1 MLEIINSGAT
11 VDITAV
17 TLNFKENTGGKRIK
31 LRQCVRAGSNHS
43 TKKNGTITFKEIER
57 YDHPITVHITA
68 IEEINGLT
76 VL

>member
-1 MLEIINSGAT
+1 MLEIVNSGAT
-11 VDITAV
+11 VDLTVV
-17 TLNFKENTGGKRIK
+17 TLNFRKNTGGKRIK
-31 LRQCVRAGSNHS
+31 LKQCVRAGSNHS
-43 TKKNGTITFKEIER
+43 TKKNGTITFKEARR